1 MKFSLEQQVVVE
13 SNHRL
18 YQWQQTQCHTPNSTS
33 DFGAITN
40 SKAGVDIC
48 TIRRAATSVG
58 GCCELEMTWWSNLLL
73 PECNLWQMIDR
84 ICISADKQVN
94 PRNTERVISAGGI
107 L

>member
-1 MKFSLEQQVVVE
+1 MSHPQFDFS
-13 SNHRL
+13 
-18 YQWQQTQCHTPNSTS
+18 
-33 DFGAITN
+33 AITN

-48 TIRRAATSVG
+48 TIGKAATSVG
-58 GCCELEMTWWSNLLL
+58 GCCEVEMTWWSNLLL